1 MSQAVSAGLSKGL
14 EAPQA
19 VSSGFFKSFWAR
31 MLLTIACAGLIWAA
45 WAPLAHRVPSTRL
58 RVLLVLFVT
67 VFFIWKVWPGL
78 AKGIGNFQ
86 ARFILTI
93 IYAIVILPFGVLV
106 RLLADPLRIKKR
118 PTAWIEHSEENMDMK
133 WAKRQ

>member
-1 MSQAVSAGLSKGL
+1 MSQAISAGLSKGV

-19 VSSGFFKSFWAR
+19 VSAGFLKSFWAR
-31 MLLTIACAGLIWAA
+31 MLLTIVCAGSIWAA

-86 ARFILTI
+86 ARFFLTL
-93 IYAIVILPFGVLV
+93 IYAVVILPFGVMA

-118 PTAWIEHSEENMDMK
+118 PTAWIEHAKETMDMH